1 MRLFGWI
8 GWQVGEG
15 VSCWDNGWCCLETW
29 PRPREKSDV
38 ISFFGVIVVVV
49 CEKKDK
55 AVKETFDMT
64 WHNPCRCCFI
74 E

>member
-1 MRLFGWI
+1 MDDVVLKH
-8 GWQVGEG
+8 
-15 VSCWDNGWCCLETW
+15 DPDLE
-29 PRPREKSDV
+29 KKV
-38 ISFFGVIVVVV
+38 MLLVFFGVIVVVV